1 MKTKYY
7 SRIIILLVV
16 LLFSLN
22 APLVPVTADN
32 GSQATAEKVADL
44 SLSLEDFSLQVKNGN
59 SSQSV
64 GVYANDNFAYPIVQ
78 QPSGNAG
85 YVSSTAGVVTQ
96 FSMASSYGSIG
107 LIAHNHLAGA
117 KFSLLQ
123 VGDIITLVY
132 GDGSAHSYKVTQIR
146 QYQALSP
153 TSPYSNFV
161 DLYDSSTTL
170 SATTLFMNIYAS
182 SGRLVLQTC
191 IARDGQSSWGRLF
204 VIAEPL

>member
-1 MKTKYY
+1 M
-7 SRIIILLVV
+7 LVV

-22 APLVPVTADN
+22 MPLVPVTADN
-32 GSQATAEKVADL
+32 NSQAMVEKVADL

-59 SSQSV
+59 SSQTV
-64 GVYANDNFAYPIVQ
+64 GVYANDHFAYPIVQ

-85 YVSSTAGVVTQ
+85 YVSSTSGVVTQ

-132 GDGSAHSYKVTQIR
+132 GDGSARTFKVTQIK

-204 VIAEPL
+204 VVAESM